1 MHMRRKA
8 LVWKLFPIYFLITLA
23 SVVVVSL
30 YALEAQREFYYSQ
43 VESDLE
49 TRARL
54 IERSIAANRLS
65 ASTMEPEVKSLGRCC
80 GTRIT
85 VILPSG
91 KVIADSERDPA
102 GMENHRTRPEI
113 REALAGK
120 VGTSRRLSPTLGMT
134 MIYVAVPLQEH
145 GKVVGVVR
153 TSLAAN
159 RIDARPAALY
169 DHVLLGTLLIAALAG
184 IVSLI
189 AARRISRPIRA
200 IKDAAAKLAAGDLDT
215 RVRPPDSE
223 ELGSL
228 ADTLNAMAAR
238 IGSQLRTITQQAG
251 EQRAIL
257 ASMSECVIAL
267 DGDDRLMLLNPA
279 AEQLL
284 GVALDQVKG
293 KTIQE
298 AVRNPALQRFVGECY
313 ADGQAVET
321 EIVFHGARDRILQAV
336 GAELLDSEGNRIGAL
351 VVLNDV
357 TAMRKLENVRR
368 DFVAN
373 VSHELKT
380 PITSIRGF
388 VETLRQG
395 IDDPRKTDEFLEIVE
410 KQAGRLQSI
419 IEDLLVLSEI
429 EQTQIPMQPT
439 SISGVL
445 QSAIALCQAK
455 AEDNDVE
462 VTLTCEDCT
471 EIPGNSRLIE
481 QAITNLLDN
490 AIKYSRGGRVSV
502 SAERAEGELVIRV
515 ADTGCGIEE
524 EHLPRLF
531 ERFYRA
537 DKARSRNLGG
547 TGLGLAIVK
556 HIVQAHGGRV
566 GVESTPGK
574 GSTFSVFLPDGSRKS
589 EIRG

>member
-1 MHMRRKA
+1 MRRKA

-30 YALEAQREFYYSQ
+30 YALQAQREFYYSQ

-54 IERSIAANRLS
+54 IERSITTNEVAGPAMQR
-65 ASTMEPEVKSLGRCC
+65 EVKSLGECSS
-80 GTRIT
+80 TRIT

-91 KVIADSERDPA
+91 RVIADSEHDPA
-102 GMENHRTRPEI
+102 TMQNHRGRPEI
-113 REALAGK
+113 REAFAGR
-120 VGTSRRLSPTLGMT
+120 VGRSRRLSPTLGIT
-134 MIYVAVPLQEH
+134 MIYVAIPLREH
-145 GKVVGVVR
+145 GEVAAVVR
-153 TSLAAN
+153 TSLAAR
-159 RIDARPAALY
+159 RIDAGPAALY
-169 DHVLLGTLLIAALAG
+169 DHVLLGTLLIAVLAG
-184 IVSLI
+184 LVSLI
-189 AARRISRPIRA
+189 AARRISRPVKA
-200 IKDAAAKLAAGDLDT
+200 IKDAAAKLAGGDLDS
-215 RVRPPDSE
+215 RVRPPDTE

-228 ADTLNAMAAR
+228 ADTLNTMAAR

-267 DGDDRLMLLNPA
+267 DNDDRVMLLNPA
-279 AEQLL
+279 AEHLL
-284 GVALDQVKG
+284 GVTLDRVKG

-298 AVRNPALQRFVGECY
+298 AVRNPALQRFVGESY
-313 ADGQAVET
+313 ADGAAVES
-321 EIVFHGARDRILQAV
+321 EMVFHGAQDRTMQAV
-336 GAELLDSEGNRIGAL
+336 GAGLLDSDGKRIGAL

-357 TAMRKLENVRR
+357 TRMRKLENVRR

-380 PITSIRGF
+380 PITAIRGF

-395 IDDPRKTDEFLEIVE
+395 ADDPQKTDEFLEIVE

-419 IEDLLVLSEI
+419 IEDLLMLSEI
-429 EQTQIPMQPT
+429 EQTEIPMQPT

-445 QSAIALCQAK
+445 QSAVALCQAK
-455 AEDNDVE
+455 ARENE
-462 VTLTCEDCT
+462 VDLTLTCEDGI
-471 EIPGNSRLIE
+471 EIPGNSRLLE
-481 QAITNLLDN
+481 QAVANLLDN
-490 AIKYSRGGRVSV
+490 AIKYSRGGKVDV
-502 SAERAEGELVIRV
+502 SAERAGKEIVIRV
-515 ADTGCGIEE
+515 ADTGIGIDE

-531 ERFYRA
+531 ERFYRV

-556 HIVQAHGGRV
+556 HIVQAHGGRIE
-566 GVESTPGK
+566 VESTPGQ
-574 GSTFSVFLPDGSRKS
+574 GSTFSVFLPAH
-589 EIRG
+589 